1 MPWRVNSG
9 CGLVIRVCR
18 RVHFVRPGGGLE
30 LQVVLKRTFPFHDSH
45 KMTISDRSTT
55 NRGATVMRACSC
67 ILIVMLNVW
76 SLFGQTFNK
85 RYDLREIGKPQSA
98 WGVEALPPPYS
109 GEYLIIQGSTETDT
123 IEPGLYFTHYAIG
136 LTKIDGNTGEKLWDK
151 RFYPDW
157 HGILPGWANCCDS
170 LPGGGVVVGGS
181 KQDTLQNLGVF
192 LVAFDAEGDTIFT
205 SDLGVPGQQWN
216 GFQVKRTQDGG
227 FVIVGQTDATGYL
240 DGFAIK
246 TDALGNEL
254 WRKTYGVPSPQ
265 TDALVF
271 VAESAN
277 GDLIFGGSKYPTNF
291 TRTHWVIRADS
302 EGNIIT
308 DALWPETQLAGGPH
322 VEIVSSGEIL
332 IASNVPYAANYQQD
346 RFYLAK
352 VDPLD
357 LSIIWQR
364 QYAAAAPFQ
373 VLYAAKEVPG
383 GDIIACGVSEQI
395 GDYQGVLLRT
405 TSEGDSLWMFK
416 YFYQDDVISQGVGQ
430 FYDVLPTPDGGFIAT
445 GPVYSQF
452 QAPNPPGYSQD
463 AWVVKVDA
471 FGCIVPGCNP
481 VGITEQATNL
491 LDALRIWPN
500 PMQSGGQVH
509 VELDLP
515 PSVQARD
522 LQLTVV
528 AMDGKVVHRQ
538 GISNPSTTSTSSTL
552 NLTNL
557 SPGLYHLHIT
567 NGSTWLT
574 GGKLVV
580 E

>member
-1 MPWRVNSG
+1 MSRSFHIIIALLNAWS
-9 CGLVIRVCR
+9 
-18 RVHFVRPGGGLE
+18 VH
-30 LQVVLKRTFPFHDSH
+30 
-45 KMTISDRSTT
+45 
-55 NRGATVMRACSC
+55 
-67 ILIVMLNVW
+67 
-76 SLFGQTFNK
+76 GQTFNK
-85 RYDLREIGKPQSA
+85 RYDLRDIGRAQTA
-98 WGVEALPPPYS
+98 WNLEFQAGGIA
-109 GEYLIIQGSTETDT
+109 LIIQTSNELDTLDDGSF
-123 IEPGLYFTHYAIG
+123 LTHPALGI
-136 LTKIDGNTGEKLWDK
+136 TSIMQENGEKLWDK
-151 RFYPDW
+151 RFFPPW
-157 HGILPGWANCCDS
+157 HGIFPGWANCCDS

-227 FVIVGQTDATGYL
+227 FIIVGQTDATGYL

-246 TDALGNEL
+246 TDATGNEL
-254 WRKTYGVPSPQ
+254 WRKTYGVSSPQ

-277 GDLIFGGSKYPTNF
+277 GELIFGGSKYPTDL
-291 TRTHWVIRADS
+291 TRTHWIIRADS
-302 EGNIIT
+302 EGNVIT
-308 DALWPETQLAGGPH
+308 DALWPVTQLAGGPH
-322 VEIVSSGEIL
+322 VEVLSSGEIL
-332 IASNVPYAANYQQD
+332 IASNVPYAENYQQD

-352 VDPLD
+352 VDPLG
-357 LSIIWQR
+357 LSIIWQY

-373 VLYAAKEVPG
+373 ILYAAKEAQG
-383 GDIIACGVSEQI
+383 GDLIACGVSEQI

-405 TSEGDSLWMFK
+405 TSAGDSLWMFK

-491 LDALRIWPN
+491 LDAFRIWPN
-500 PMQSGGQVH
+500 PVLSGGQVQI
-509 VELDLP
+509 ELDLP
-515 PSVQARD
+515 PSVKTKD
-522 LQLTVV
+522 LELSIVS
-528 AMDGKVVHRQ
+528 MDGKVVHRQ
-538 GISNPSTTSTSSTL
+538 ALPTGVLPSHFITL
-552 NLTNL
+552 SLSHL
-557 SPGLYHLHIT
+557 SPGLYHIHIT
-567 NGSTWLT
+567 SGTTWLT
-574 GGKLVV
+574 GGKLVM